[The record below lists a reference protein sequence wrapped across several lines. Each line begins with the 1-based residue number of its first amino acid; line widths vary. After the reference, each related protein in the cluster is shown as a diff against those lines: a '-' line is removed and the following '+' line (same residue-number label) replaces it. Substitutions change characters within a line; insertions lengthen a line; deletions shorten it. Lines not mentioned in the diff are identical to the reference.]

1 MAIFFTMHFLCRLS
15 PSGIPSRSRVVRCL
29 IPRSTISCSSA
40 LRALSGLK
48 GLPISLQHLLFR
60 WIVLVFDVIDD
71 TAPLHAVYN
80 IIMHYI
86 QMDDLVSL
94 IPRPHLRERVW

>member
-1 MAIFFTMHFLCRLS
+1 
-15 PSGIPSRSRVVRCL
+15 
-29 IPRSTISCSSA
+29 
-40 LRALSGLK
+40 
-48 GLPISLQHLLFR
+48 
-60 WIVLVFDVIDD
+60 VLVFDVIDD

-94 IPRPHLRERVW
+94 IPRPHLRERVWWHPTYSSGFINVDYFLERNFSPPNHIAEKTIHSATLESLARWHSTLFGK